1 MGKEAAPSE
10 LEDKIRPIV
19 EGVVRSEGLD
29 LVSMRFGRRTL
40 LVTIDRDGGVRLSDC
55 ETVSHHISTLLDVED
70 VIPFAYSLEVSS
82 PGVDRPLRTA
92 RDFARSVG
100 KTLRMVMAEPGVAP
114 TRVLGKILVA
124 TEEEIVVEPVLGGER
139 GRPRRAGEP
148 VRIRLERILEAKQEI
163 SFKR

>member
-1 MGKEAAPSE
+1 MGKEAASSE

-70 VIPFAYSLEVSS
+70 VIPFSYSLEVSS

-92 RDFARSVG
+92 GDFSRSVG
-100 KTLRMVMAEPGVAP
+100 KTLRMVLAESGAAP
-114 TRVLGKILVA
+114 TRVLGKILEA